1 MAVNFHYLPFSARAD
16 TDESVCL
23 SFDVPPELYETF
35 RHVPGQHVVLRA
47 EIDGQDVRRSYS
59 ICTNPS
65 DGTFSVGIKAIR
77 DGVFSTWANTRLMEG
92 GEMEVLPPI
101 GQFCHHPDPEVAN
114 TYVALVAGSGITP
127 VLSILGSILEIE
139 SSSTYTLVYGN
150 KRATSVMFLN
160 ELKSLKDKYP
170 ERFRIINVLSR
181 EVHQVPL
188 FSGRIDA
195 EKLGLLASSLI
206 SVPEV
211 SAWFICGPME
221 MVEVAGETLTN
232 LGVGEDRLHSELFFD
247 ERIEVL
253 AEASEMTSGSV
264 SLEFALDGRS
274 SKVSVDPSGPP
285 LLDYARS
292 VRPEVP
298 FACKGGMCATCKAR
312 VLQGE
317 VTMEKNYAL
326 SRAEVEDGYVLS
338 CQAHPLSDD
347 VSITYDVQGGSS
359 G

>member
-1 MAVNFHYLPFSARAD
+1 MAVEFHSLPFSARAD
-16 TDESVCL
+16 TDESMCL
-23 SFDVPPELYETF
+23 TFDVPPDLYETF

-59 ICTNPS
+59 ICTSPS

-77 DGVFSTWANTRLMEG
+77 DGVFSTWANTRLAEG

-101 GQFCHHPDPEVAN
+101 GEFCHQPDPGMAGN
-114 TYVALVAGSGITP
+114 YVALVAGSGITP

-139 SSSTYTLVYGN
+139 RSSTCTLIYGN

-160 ELKSLKDKYP
+160 ELESLKDKYP

-181 EVHQVPL
+181 EVHEVPL
-188 FSGRIDA
+188 FSGRIDS
-195 EKLGLLASSLI
+195 EKIELLAGSLI

-211 SAWFICGPME
+211 SAWFICGPMD
-221 MVEVAGETLTN
+221 MVEAAGETLTS

-247 ERIEVL
+247 ERIEVP
-253 AEASEMTSGSV
+253 AEADETMSGTV
-264 SLEFALDGRS
+264 TLEFALDGRS
-274 SKVSVDPSGPP
+274 SKVSVDPSGPA

-298 FACKGGMCATCKAR
+298 FACKGGMCATCKAKLVR
-312 VLQGE
+312 GE

-326 SRAEVEDGYVLS
+326 SSSEVEEGYVLS
-338 CQAHPLSDD
+338 CQAHPVSDD
-347 VSITYDVQGGSS
+347 VSITYDV
-359 G
+359 